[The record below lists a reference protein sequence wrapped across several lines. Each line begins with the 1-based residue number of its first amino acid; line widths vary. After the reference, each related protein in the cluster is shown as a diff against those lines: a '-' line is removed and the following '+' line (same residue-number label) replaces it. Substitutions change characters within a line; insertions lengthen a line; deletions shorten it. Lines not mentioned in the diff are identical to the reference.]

1 MDEGGRML
9 LGLAAV
15 FAVVN
20 GANDGGAM
28 LAAALKARGLRLYMS
43 LVLFMIAL
51 VVVPLLVG
59 TSVADTLTSG
69 LVAADRQ
76 TQPWLM
82 AVGVVAAMIVVG
94 GLTAA
99 SLPTSLTLG
108 VVGGIV
114 GAGIGRGL
122 PVAAGAVVK
131 VLLIGLA
138 APVVGALLATVMSR
152 VVAAALAMRD
162 GRGLATL
169 HRVATCVQ
177 AIAYA
182 ANDGQKMVAVVA
194 VTSLGV
200 TVPTLVAVAV
210 LFAVGAVL
218 GIRAAADTLGSQI
231 LRTGPRDEV
240 TAQLASSFAVI
251 GSAVLGAPV
260 SMTQA
265 LSGGLVG
272 TGMQRGLR
280 QVRWR
285 VAEQLA
291 MAWVVTLPSAAIIGA
306 AVAWI
311 VGSLA

>member
-1 MDEGGRML
+1 ML

-15 FAVVN
+15 FAVIN

-43 LVLFMIAL
+43 LVLFTIAL

-59 TSVADTLTSG
+59 TSVADTLISG
-69 LVAADRQ
+69 LVQADRQ

-94 GLTAA
+94 ALTAA

-122 PVAAGAVVK
+122 PVAAGAVGR
-131 VLLIGLA
+131 VLLIGIA
-138 APVVGALLATVMSR
+138 APVVGAVLATVMSR
-152 VVAAALAMRD
+152 VVAAALAMGD
-162 GRGLATL
+162 GKRLATL
-169 HRVATCVQ
+169 HRGATCVQ

-182 ANDGQKMVAVVA
+182 ANDGQKMVAVLT

-200 TVPTLVAVAV
+200 TAPALLVVAV
-210 LFAVGAVL
+210 LFAVGTVL
-218 GIRAAADTLGSQI
+218 GINTAADTLGGQI
-231 LRTGPRDEV
+231 SRAGPRDEV
-240 TAQLASSFAVI
+240 TAQLAASFAVL
-251 GSAVLGAPV
+251 GSAALGAPV

-272 TGMQRGLR
+272 TGVQRGLR

-291 MAWVVTLPSAAIIGA
+291 LAWVITLPSAAIIGA